1 LPVCHQSTFSGVS
14 FDDAAR
20 PPGPARTLDQVD
32 AGQQQVRFCRSA
44 DGTRIAWSRHGS
56 GPPLVVDTCWLSH
69 LQYDWESP
77 VWRHYLHGLGGFS
90 TTVRYDERGFG
101 MSDRAVTDF
110 SFEQRIADLEAVVDA
125 AGLERFSLLGM
136 AQGGQVAIAYA
147 ARHPERVSRL
157 ILHSCY
163 ATMMTTPEDEA
174 MEAAF
179 VQLIKVGWA
188 RPESEF
194 RRVFTSL
201 MIPGATAE
209 QMTWLDDLQRVC
221 TSSGNAVAFRAARY
235 GIDVSAVAAELQ
247 VPTLVLHARQER
259 LNRFEE
265 GLNLASLIPGA
276 RLVPL
281 DSVNHILLGDEPA
294 FQVFLRETRT
304 FIGDAGSSPPGPSL
318 EQLTPRERDVL
329 RCAATGADN
338 ESIARQLCL
347 SVRTVERH
355 LQNAYTKLGVT
366 GRSARA
372 AAVAAVLGA

>member
-1 LPVCHQSTFSGVS
+1 M
-14 FDDAAR
+14 
-20 PPGPARTLDQVD
+20 D
-32 AGQQQVRFCRSA
+32 AGQRQVRFCRSG

-69 LQYDWESP
+69 LQHDWDSP
-77 VWRHYLHGLGGFS
+77 VWRHYLHGLGSFA

-110 SFEQRIADLEAVVDA
+110 SFEQRIADLAAVVDA

-157 ILHSCY
+157 VLHSCY

-174 MEAAF
+174 LEAAF

-194 RRVFTSL
+194 RRVFTSM
-201 MIPGATAE
+201 MIPGATPE
-209 QMTWLDDLQRVC
+209 QMTWLDDLQRIC
-221 TSSGNAVAFRAARY
+221 TTTENAVAFRAQRY
-235 GIDVSAVAAELQ
+235 GIDVSELAATLDL
-247 VPTLVLHARQER
+247 PTLVLHARAER
-259 LNRFEE
+259 VNSFEE
-265 GLNLASLIPGA
+265 GLRLASLIPGA

-294 FQVFLRETRT
+294 FQVFLGETENFLRD
-304 FIGDAGSSPPGPSL
+304 GVSSPPAPSIGR
-318 EQLTPRERDVL
+318 LTPRERDVL

-338 ESIARQLCL
+338 ESIATSLSL

-372 AAVAAVLGA
+372 AAVAAILS

>member
-1 LPVCHQSTFSGVS
+1 M
-14 FDDAAR
+14 
-20 PPGPARTLDQVD
+20 
-32 AGQQQVRFCRSA
+32 RFCRSG

-69 LQYDWESP
+69 LQHDWDSP
-77 VWRHYLHGLGGFS
+77 VWRHYLHGLGSFA

-101 MSDRAVTDF
+101 LSDRAVTDF

-125 AGLERFSLLGM
+125 AGLERFALLGM

-147 ARHPERVSRL
+147 ARHPGRVSRL
-157 ILHSCY
+157 VLHSCY
-163 ATMMTTPEDEA
+163 ATMMSTAEDEA

-194 RRVFTSL
+194 RRVFTSM
-201 MIPGATAE
+201 MIPGATPE

-221 TSSGNAVAFRAARY
+221 TTTENAVAFRAQRY
-235 GIDVSAVAAELQ
+235 GIDVSDLATTLD
-247 VPTLVLHARQER
+247 VPTLVLHARDER
-259 LNRFEE
+259 VNRFEE
-265 GLNLASLIPGA
+265 GLRLASLIPGA

-294 FQVFLRETRT
+294 FQLFLRETRD
-304 FIGDAGSSPPGPSL
+304 FVRADMGSPGSPGPAAGA
-318 EQLTPRERDVL
+318 LTARERDVL

-338 ESIARQLCL
+338 ESIARSLSL

-355 LQNAYTKLGVT
+355 LQNAYAKLGVT

-372 AAVAAVLGA
+372 AAVAAVLSDRPGANA

>member
-1 LPVCHQSTFSGVS
+1 
-14 FDDAAR
+14 
-20 PPGPARTLDQVD
+20 
-32 AGQQQVRFCRSA
+32 
-44 DGTRIAWSRHGS
+44 
-56 GPPLVVDTCWLSH
+56 
-69 LQYDWESP
+69 
-77 VWRHYLHGLGGFS
+77 
-90 TTVRYDERGFG
+90 
-101 MSDRAVTDF
+101 MSDRAISDF

-125 AGLERFSLLGM
+125 AGLERFPLLGM

-163 ATMMTTPEDEA
+163 ATMMTTAEDEA

-194 RRVFTSL
+194 RRVFTSM
-201 MIPGATAE
+201 MIPGATPE

-221 TSSGNAVAFRAARY
+221 TSADNAVAFRAARY
-235 GIDVSAVAAELQ
+235 GIDVSGIATELD
-247 VPTLVLHARQER
+247 VPTLVLHAREER
-259 LNRFEE
+259 VNRFEE
-265 GLNLASLIPGA
+265 GLHLASLIPGA

-281 DSVNHILLGDEPA
+281 DSVNHILLGHEPA

-304 FIGDAGSSPPGPSL
+304 FIGDDVSSPPGLALASL
-318 EQLTPRERDVL
+318 TARERDVL

-338 ESIARQLCL
+338 ESIAKQLCL

-372 AAVAAVLGA
+372 AAVAAVLSAQSA